1 MRRFC
6 ARTMSRIVSTGKSSA
21 QGSPVAGLISLGP
34 VVPMQPPTTVA
45 QIRKYRSLSST
56 SPGPTIV
63 VHHPGLP
70 VIGCGSATYW
80 SPVSAWQIRMALLR
94 SGLSVP

>member
-21 QGSPVAGLISLGP
+21 QGSPVAGLISLG
-34 VVPMQPPTTVA
+34 
-45 QIRKYRSLSST
+45 RS
-56 SPGPTIV
+56 SPCSRRDVGADQEIALGIEHAAGPTSV
-63 VHHPGLP
+63 FHHPGLP
-70 VIGCGSATYW
+70 VIGAGRRQTGRRQ
-80 SPVSAWQIRMALLR
+80 AWQIRIALLR